1 MKKLISK
8 LIGLGLNMLAVV
20 APRKAARVGFEL
32 FCHPFRGKITA
43 KHKEFLNTAN
53 LFQFQHKRETI
64 QGYAWGKGEHT
75 ILLLHG
81 WQSHTF
87 RWKSYVQAFDQ
98 TKYTIYSFDAP
109 GHGLSTGKFITV
121 PLYSE
126 VVETFLNKRGKID
139 TVLSHSIGGFT
150 SIYTFYRLPHLSP
163 DKLIVMA
170 PPGEA
175 QDFFDFYTQQLS
187 LSKRSVGL
195 VVAYFEKQINQSPS
209 YFSAHKFAATLQSK
223 GLLIHDEGDDETS
236 VENSRRIHTTWKNS
250 SLIVTNGYGH
260 NLKSHSVIKNVVNF
274 VEGKN
279 IEADKAEM
287 AFR

>member
-1 MKKLISK
+1 MKKVLSK
-8 LIGLGLNMLAVV
+8 LIGIGLNIMAIV
-20 APRKAARVGFEL
+20 APRKTARMGFEL
-32 FCHPFRGKITA
+32 FCHPFRGKITE
-43 KHKEFLNTAN
+43 KHKEFLHSAN
-53 LFQFQHKRETI
+53 LFQFQHKGETI
-64 QGYAWGKGEHT
+64 QGYSWGKGEHT

-109 GHGLSTGKFITV
+109 GHGLSTGKFLTV

-126 VVETFLNKRGKID
+126 VVETFLSNKGKVN

-150 SIYTFYRLPHLSP
+150 SIYTFHRLPHLSP

-175 QDFFDFYTQQLS
+175 QDFFDFYTQQLN
-187 LSKRSVGL
+187 LSKRSVKL
-195 VVAYFEKQINQSPS
+195 IVEYFEKQINQSPS

-223 GLLIHDEGDDETS
+223 GLLLHDEGDEETS
-236 VENSRRIHTTWKNS
+236 VENSKCINAAWKNS

-260 NLKSHSVIKNVVNF
+260 NLKSHSVIKHVVNF

-279 IEADKAEM
+279 VEVDKAEM
-287 AFR
+287 AIG